1 MCYGKR
7 GCVFS
12 AVNSRKGKSI
22 IDKIIDKIL
31 NEKSDWLET
40 LINGYLITEA
50 LYIYKIPLNLLV
62 SK

>member
-12 AVNSRKGKSI
+12 AVISRKGKSI
-22 IDKIIDKIL
+22 IDKILD
-31 NEKSDWLET
+31 EKSDWLET